1 MREVNKFLNFL
12 RFLSL
17 ASFLAFL
24 LAFFIPGAVYADDCT
39 TDPLNAADCMRTPG
53 FRQGIT
59 VGLGVTATAGVV
71 VTNIIGQN
79 VVTGGPPSKQ
89 VVPEEPDSTQ
99 EPSDSSP
106 DAPDSDVPDSQES
119 DSQTPDSQESD
130 SKPPVSNQD
139 SPQPPPKQ
147 DDSIFTFDN
156 FKRLVD
162 YPGKFLDLLDKYKL
176 TPDAIKNWK
185 KASRLWKLFPNKA
198 TADQYIKA
206 TKNRMNTTGR
216 IGKALGWGGKA
227 LDAADAVLKANKIID
242 QRGYTGMEKAGAYYV
257 EGANKVFVTMLTK
270 NPVVAIIDQIAGDA
284 TGHNIES
291 TIRAGEEKWHQ
302 VTNEYA
308 NNIYNADAIEAQIQT
323 KDQGLRFIRNIRK
336 QIAAGKI
343 SPEEGRRRAHIIYDK
358 MVR

>member
-1 MREVNKFLNFL
+1 MRKAAGLLNFL

-17 ASFLAFL
+17 ALYIAVMMAL
-24 LAFFIPGAVYADDCT
+24 LMPGTVYADDCT

-71 VTNIIGQN
+71 VTNLVGQN
-79 VVTGGPPSKQ
+79 VVTGRPPSRQ
-89 VVPEEPDSTQ
+89 VTPQKPDKSQ
-99 EPSDSSP
+99 PQKP
-106 DAPDSDVPDSQES
+106 DVEKPDSQKPDTAE
-119 DSQTPDSQESD
+119 DTPKTPQEQP
-130 SKPPVSNQD
+130 KP
-139 SPQPPPKQ
+139 KE
-147 DDSIFTFDN
+147 DDSLFTFDN

-162 YPGKFLDLLDKYKL
+162 YPGKLLNLLDKYKL

-185 KASRLWKLFPNKA
+185 KASKLWKLFPNKA
-198 TADQYIKA
+198 TAEQYIEA

-216 IGKALGWGGKA
+216 IGKALDWGGKA
-227 LDAADAVLKANKIID
+227 MDAADAVLKANKIID
-242 QRGYTGMEKAGAYYV
+242 QRGYTGWEKAGAYYV

-270 NPVVAIIDQIAGDA
+270 NPVVAIVDQVAGDL

-302 VTNEYA
+302 VTQEYA
-308 NNIYNADAIEAQIQT
+308 NNIYNTDALDAQIQT
-323 KDQGLRFIRNIRK
+323 KDQGLRYIRK
-336 QIAAGKI
+336 IRQQIDAGLI
-343 SPEEGRRRAHIIYDK
+343 PRDEGLRRAHAIYDK